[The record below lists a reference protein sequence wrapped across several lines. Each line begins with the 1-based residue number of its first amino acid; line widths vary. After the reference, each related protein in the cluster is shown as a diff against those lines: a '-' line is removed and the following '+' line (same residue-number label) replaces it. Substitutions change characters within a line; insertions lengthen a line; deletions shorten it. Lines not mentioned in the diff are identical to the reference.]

1 LHILYLPR
9 SSAVVIEHPIRKV
22 DGPSSAQADSSMTP
36 HRLTNCAIL
45 LTARN
50 FGEVIENRAIIIK
63 GDLLGHLAD
72 VDLDTARKTKTLQ
85 AEFVLSP
92 LASK

>member
-1 LHILYLPR
+1 
-9 SSAVVIEHPIRKV
+9 
-22 DGPSSAQADSSMTP
+22 
-36 HRLTNCAIL
+36 
-45 LTARN
+45 
-50 FGEVIENRAIIIK
+50 
-63 GDLLGHLAD
+63 LLGHLAD